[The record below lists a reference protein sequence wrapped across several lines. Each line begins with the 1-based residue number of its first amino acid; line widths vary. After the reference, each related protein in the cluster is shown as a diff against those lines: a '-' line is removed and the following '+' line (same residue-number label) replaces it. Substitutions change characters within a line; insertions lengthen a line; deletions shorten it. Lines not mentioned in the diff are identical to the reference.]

1 MRHRRLQSTI
11 VCRVAI
17 AFALSV
23 LVAPTCWSFPAP
35 DTTGWTVWQAEEAGQ
50 TGSWQLGEP
59 SGDGA
64 QYLSPSQ
71 AGDTLTFSFTTD
83 APMSLRVRP
92 VWWRSGDQRLAHR
105 FPYPLVRQPGP
116 DAVDFVGATVF
127 ATAPAAGRVITA
139 EALTEKVTGYVEV
152 GGYLSDLVADRAKG
166 RVYVADALGDR
177 VVALDAARMSV
188 LGSVDVPGGPWALA
202 LNGDRLFV
210 ACREGKRL
218 AVFSTDTGQQLADIP
233 LPAEPIGLEL
243 NGNPATSLIV
253 RYQQQPINAMTFQP
267 AQADQQQYAAPEGWR
282 PPEGCGGPTCKCT
295 WVEIE
300 GPHKL
305 AMVSG
310 KGDREVVDVSAVTG
324 LAPKPEIVS
333 RVGAVPGPASTAM
346 FGIGDPPVV
355 TIFFSAPASGRIGI
369 YDTKSRTFDSIDV
382 GSLSTFV
389 VVDEK
394 LFVVD
399 PLGDRVL
406 VLDPKTRKIE
416 AEFGVPGGPMYLVAV
431 GEVRWQREE
440 YADSREVWP
449 PTPVNR
455 LFVTCAQTKDIA
467 VLDLKTHQLIGRLP
481 VPAEPRGVTFIPMP
495 NPGWWPLL
503 ADDRISLALEP
514 RVAVEFRPSQ
524 VDLATMVIAPA
535 PLSTPPAAP
544 RRDRAQVTVSGGA
557 AKTFLGANTL
567 ALTVDGGRTLDLSAL
582 ADPMLGPDRPL
593 SQKDTVG
600 AATVS
605 VDGGPEYDWARG
617 TWMAPDSEVFLV
629 NNSEEFWRYNAP
641 ILAAGPGQHE
651 LRVRAHSPFLRL
663 DGIAV
668 CRTPEPDL
676 DLAILPEPQGVH
688 GRVSLIS
695 YHGVFYDAEPAR
707 FTVRL
712 TNRAARPTQAK
723 VSYALTDHLDD
734 TTHPV
739 GPAQAMLDAG
749 ETTSWPLDLSGIGTG
764 RFRLTV
770 TVDTP
775 SGRMAKE
782 IRFLRMPK
790 LEHPRLFYR
799 REDLPAIQDRIARY
813 PTLFRRYA
821 EWLERMSD
829 REGKF
834 PERFLPPGMTADD
847 CASVAPE
854 GTDPK
859 GARDLCGWRNYEVG
873 WRILASE
880 LALALL
886 KPDSEKLKA
895 KVEAFRNAEKV
906 DDYCQFH
913 HHGPFFPGVDGSL
926 IDLAPDPS
934 AAAPKIRKQ
943 MEGQWGSMDV
953 LPWTLTLLEEPITPE
968 KRAIIYEIMTME
980 NNAEQHFGAHHGA
993 RGGVWWQN
1001 PYTWCHCPNHGYTLM
1016 FMFLKNVFGEP
1027 RLFDKPIFTGYLT
1040 FQRYA
1045 DPFQDIAALQPNRR
1059 GPNGEPWHWILASL
1073 SRHPLEKATYQWDEW
1088 VEKMNGPLP
1097 GDEAAAVDKLMALEG
1112 VDLKGPMAGAANYFV
1127 SAVSVPMA
1135 LALGWYDPAAPEVDW
1150 GALPPTAVFDVE
1162 GWATMRSGWDRGA
1175 TEVTFASGVRDHTAR
1190 NKPNHLTIVK
1200 GGRYLL
1206 GTPSLLTDD
1215 GYNTGAWANT
1225 VVIGDDWRQQWTLN
1239 LQHPRDGEHVV
1250 INRFSPL
1257 TFTYISR
1264 DRAAVGYKPA
1274 EQGWGGGL
1282 DLHGH
1287 TETIFMQEGRLLAYQ
1302 TWPALDYA
1310 AGDAS
1315 NAWPVDKVSKLDRQV
1330 VFVKPDLVVVYD
1342 RVTLGPAGHETAWVA
1357 ATGSGLSL
1365 DGDQFRVQSGS
1376 EFLTGRVLLPE
1387 EAVPSAPEPQVVGY
1401 YWKDQKL
1408 LRITPAQPS
1417 NTVEYLVVMRAGGG
1431 DAPLPETVLLR
1442 DDASAGLR
1450 IARPDGSIEVR
1461 FNRCGPVGG
1470 MALVTSRV
1478 KSQRYDLR
1486 EAIEDTYCNW
1496 SADPRYQ
1503 MWVSDPRLTFVV
1515 PPADR
1520 R

>member
-1 MRHRRLQSTI
+1 MRHRRLQPTI
-11 VCRVAI
+11 VCQL
-17 AFALSV
+17 ALALAV
-23 LVAPTCWSFPAP
+23 LAAPACWSFPAP
-35 DTTGWTVWQAEEAGQ
+35 DTTGWTVWQAEEAQQ
-50 TGSWQLGEP
+50 TGPWQAGEP

-83 APMSLRVRP
+83 QPMSLRVRP

-116 DAVDFVGATVF
+116 DAVDFVGTTVF
-127 ATAPAAGRVITA
+127 ATAPAAGRVIA
-139 EALTEKVTGYVEV
+139 VDALTEKVTGCVEV
-152 GGYLSDLVADRAKG
+152 GGYLSDLVADREKG

-177 VVALDAARMSV
+177 VIALDAAHMSV
-188 LGSVDVPGGPWALA
+188 LASVDVPGEPWALA
-202 LNGDRLFV
+202 LDGDRLFV
-210 ACREGKRL
+210 ACRHGKRL
-218 AVFSTDTGQQLADIP
+218 AVFSTNTGKQLAEIP
-233 LPAEPIGLEL
+233 LPAEPISVALEGGQL
-243 NGNPATSLIV
+243 AV
-253 RYQQQPINAMTFQP
+253 RYQQQLVNAMTLEP
-267 AQADQQQYAAPEGWR
+267 SAPDQLYQGVEKWRWPEGEEC
-282 PPEGCGGPTCKCT
+282 PNPTCSCK
-295 WVEIE
+295 WVECDE
-300 GPHKL
+300 PHRL
-305 AMVSG
+305 TIVTG
-310 KGDREVVDVSAVTG
+310 KGLEVIDVSAVTG
-324 LAPKPEIVS
+324 LAPNPEIVAPM
-333 RVGAVPGPASTAM
+333 GDMPGPTSAALFSL
-346 FGIGDPPVV
+346 GDPPVD
-355 TIFFSAPASGRIGI
+355 TIFFSAPAAGRIGI
-369 YDTKSRTFDSIDV
+369 YHTKSKSFDSVDV
-382 GSLSTFV
+382 GSLTGFIV
-389 VVDEK
+389 HNGN
-394 LFVVD
+394 LYIAD
-399 PLGDRVL
+399 PIGDRVL
-406 VLDPKTRKIE
+406 VMDQETRKIE
-416 AEFGVPGGPMYLVAV
+416 AVIGVPGGPANLVAV

-440 YADSREVWP
+440 YADDREVWP

-455 LFVTCAQTKDIA
+455 LFVSCAESRDVA
-467 VLDLKTHQLIGRLP
+467 VLDLKTNEVVGR
-481 VPAEPRGVTFIPMP
+481 VAMPAEPRGVTFLPMP
-495 NPGWWPLL
+495 NPSWWPLL
-503 ADDRISLALEP
+503 ADDRIALALQP

-524 VDLATMVIAPA
+524 VDLAKMAISPA
-535 PLSTPPAAP
+535 PLSTPSAAP
-544 RRDRAQVTVSGGA
+544 RRDRAQVTVSGGS
-557 AKTFLGANTL
+557 AKTFLAANTL
-567 ALTVDGGRTLDLSAL
+567 ALTVDGGRTVDLSAL
-582 ADPMLGPDRPL
+582 ADPMLAPDRPL
-593 SQKDTVG
+593 SAKDTAG
-600 AATVS
+600 AATIS
-605 VDGGPEYDWARG
+605 VDGGRDYDWARG
-617 TWMAPDSEVFLV
+617 AWMAPDSELFLV
-629 NNSEEFWRYNAP
+629 NDSDAFWRYNAP
-641 ILAAGPGQHE
+641 TFTVGPGQHE
-651 LRVRAHSPFLRL
+651 LRVKAQSAFVRL
-663 DGIAV
+663 DAV
-668 CRTPEPDL
+668 AVAQTPEPDL
-676 DLAILPEPQGVH
+676 DLAILPEPQEVH
-688 GRVSLIS
+688 GRVNLIS
-695 YHGVFYDAEPAR
+695 YHGVFYDAEPVR
-707 FTVRL
+707 FTVQL
-712 TNRAARPTQAK
+712 TNRGTTATQVK
-723 VSYALTDHLDD
+723 VSYALTDYLDD

-739 GPAQAMLDAG
+739 GPAQATLGAG
-749 ETTSWPLDLSGIGTG
+749 ETTSLPLDLSGIGAG
-764 RFRLTV
+764 RFRLAV
-770 TVDTP
+770 TADTP
-775 SGRMAKE
+775 SGQMVKE

-790 LEHPRLFYR
+790 LGHPRLFFR
-799 REDLPAIQDRIARY
+799 KEDLPDIKARIAAY

-821 EWLERMSD
+821 EWLERMSE

-834 PERFLPPGMTADD
+834 PNRFLPPGVTADD

-854 GTDPK
+854 GTDPRRA
-859 GARDLCGWRNYEVG
+859 GNLCGWRNYEVG

-886 KPDSEKLKA
+886 KPDSEMLKT

-906 DDYCQFH
+906 DHYCQFH

-934 AAAPKIRKQ
+934 TAAPKIRKQ

-968 KRAIIYEIMTME
+968 KRAMIYEIMTME
-980 NNAEQHFGAHHGA
+980 NNAEVHFGAHHGA

-1088 VEKMNGPLP
+1088 IEKMNGPLP

-1127 SAVSVPMA
+1127 SAVSAPMA

-1150 GALPPTAVFDVE
+1150 KALPPTAVFDVE

-1225 VVIGDDWRQQWTLN
+1225 VVVDDEWRRQWTLN
-1239 LQHPRDGEHVV
+1239 LQQPRDGEHVV

-1257 TFTYISR
+1257 SFTYVSR

-1302 TWPALDYA
+1302 TWPGLDYV

-1342 RVTLGPAGHETAWVA
+1342 RVTLGPAGQETAWMA

-1365 DGDQFRVQSGS
+1365 DGDRFRVQSGS
-1376 EFLTGRVLLPE
+1376 EFLTGRVLLPQQP
-1387 EAVPSAPEPQVVGY
+1387 VLSAPEPQAVGY
-1401 YWKDQKL
+1401 LWKDQKL
-1408 LRITPAQPS
+1408 LRISPAQPS

-1431 DAPLPETVLLR
+1431 DAPLPETGLLR
-1442 DDASAGLR
+1442 DDATAGVR
-1450 IARPDGSIEVR
+1450 VVRPDGSIELR
-1461 FNRCGPVGG
+1461 FNRRGPVGG
-1470 MALVTSRV
+1470 VAKVTSRG
-1478 KSQRYDLR
+1478 KLQRCDLR
-1486 EAIEDTYCNW
+1486 EAIEDTYRNW
-1496 SADPRYQ
+1496 SADPRYET
-1503 MWVSDPRLTFVV
+1503 WVSDPRLSFVV
-1515 PPADR
+1515 PLADR
-1520 R
+1520 Q